1 MRTRVGRLATL
12 VVTATAALGWSID
25 ADAEMWRGLRVG
37 PESRCSQYQSSQY
50 SYPQSVELRIIES
63 LGGIWSPY
71 TGREFAHRR
80 ETDIE
85 HIVARSEAHDSGLCA
100 ASTNTRRQFSRD
112 LLNLTL
118 ASPSVNRHQ
127 KRDHDAAEWLPAL
140 NQCWFADRV
149 VRVRQK
155 YNLTIDRRE
164 ADALDRVA
172 VDSLGRAVSFIQS
185 IYWEFGSATV
195 LEETGITWQNR
206 GTSFSLDPN
215 HPNCLKPYRRP
226 FHTIQ
231 PALARLVDGRVMPY
245 GSMGGEGQPQTQGM
259 VFSRHVLHGQE
270 LQQAVTAPR
279 WLLGRTWGQEA
290 TNLRIE
296 KRFEPT
302 IIKALRNAGHDIEE
316 IGQFDEIMGHAGA
329 LVHHP
334 NGLIEG
340 AADPRGDG
348 IAAAF

>member
-1 MRTRVGRLATL
+1 MPGCYERFLIVG
-12 VVTATAALGWSID
+12 TAIAALSWSID

-50 SYPQSVELRIIES
+50 SYPQSVEVRIIDS

-127 KRDHDAAEWLPAL
+127 KRDHDAAEWLPML
-140 NQCWFADRV
+140 NRCWFADRV

-164 ADALDRVA
+164 ADALDRVLGSCT
-172 VDSLGRAVSFIQS
+172 SLALVQG
-185 IYWEFGSATV
+185 GATV
-195 LEETGITWQNR
+195 TEAATPNDGSVELPAEVAQWDDNDNGRITCAEARVHGIAPVHR
-206 GTSFSLDPN
+206 D
-215 HPNCLKPYRRP
+215 HPAYPYMRDGDGDGVVCESGGGRQPRARTRRP
-226 FHTIQ
+226 AQ
-231 PALARLVDGRVMPY
+231 AGR
-245 GSMGGEGQPQTQGM
+245 S
-259 VFSRHVLHGQE
+259 S
-270 LQQAVTAPR
+270 
-279 WLLGRTWGQEA
+279 
-290 TNLRIE
+290 
-296 KRFEPT
+296 
-302 IIKALRNAGHDIEE
+302 ALRQYD
-316 IGQFDEIMGHAGA
+316 D
-329 LVHHP
+329 
-334 NGLIEG
+334 NGNGRITCAE
-340 AADPRGDG
+340 ARRHG
-348 IAAAF
+348 IAPVRRGHPAYRYMNDRDNDGVVCE